1 VYVAY
6 TTRGPE
12 MSRDAEQIRQ
22 DIAEC
27 HGTVRRQA
35 EEVTGHGRQVWR
47 RKTSHKAED
56 ALEVEAESEMERH
69 GVRGFHKLTS
79 IGFCMLSFSTI
90 QQILNRQA
98 DNDPDMGDN
107 PEF

>member
-1 VYVAY
+1 MSWDGEKAGR
-6 TTRGPE
+6 RGDRP
-12 MSRDAEQIRQ
+12 RDHGGRQ
-22 DIAEC
+22 
-27 HGTVRRQA
+27 RR
-35 EEVTGHGRQVWR
+35 RQVWR

-56 ALEVEAESEMERH
+56 TLEVEAESEMERH

-79 IGFCMLSFSTI
+79 IGFCILSFSTI